1 MDELQADH
9 QANLDAGIVERCGA
23 ATFVAPRF
31 VVRPRLQRNRVV
43 YDLRLQNGYL
53 KPVFFPTP
61 TFADALHRLPGAQV
75 FSKLD
80 LKGGYHQ
87 VEVDARDR
95 WLQCYAQ
102 DGELWQLKRLS
113 MGLACSPALFQQCMT
128 HILRPCLAFV
138 VIYLDDVLIFS
149 RDHAEHASHVKQAL
163 DCLRAHN
170 VQLSEGKCEWGVEC
184 VSFLGRTLSHGK
196 VQHDENHL
204 SPVFDAPLPDNLQE
218 LRRWLGCI
226 NFICSHMVGLAPRL
240 HPLFQLVGELG
251 KKKVK
256 KKAIPW
262 TDELRQAFYAAQEWL
277 RQHYRPL
284 LIPNTSAPYRLYCD
298 ASRSGMGAALL
309 QLCPATQRWEP
320 VEFYSK
326 QWQCPKAYGV
336 RELELKAL
344 HDAVR
349 HWRHLLRYGQHVQVY
364 SDHQSLSY
372 KIDPVSNT
380 SCAPVDG
387 WVAFLSRYKMTVTYV
402 KGENNTVAD
411 YLSRSAAGGGQ
422 ANVTL
427 PPVLGHSQK

>member
-1 MDELQADH
+1 
-9 QANLDAGIVERCGA
+9 
-23 ATFVAPRF
+23 
-31 VVRPRLQRNRVV
+31 
-43 YDLRLQNGYL
+43 
-53 KPVFFPTP
+53 
-61 TFADALHRLPGAQV
+61 
-75 FSKLD
+75 
-80 LKGGYHQ
+80 
-87 VEVDARDR
+87 
-95 WLQCYAQ
+95 
-102 DGELWQLKRLS
+102 
-113 MGLACSPALFQQCMT
+113 
-128 HILRPCLAFV
+128 
-138 VIYLDDVLIFS
+138 
-149 RDHAEHASHVKQAL
+149 
-163 DCLRAHN
+163 
-170 VQLSEGKCEWGVEC
+170 
-184 VSFLGRTLSHGK
+184 
-196 VQHDENHL
+196 
-204 SPVFDAPLPDNLQE
+204 
-218 LRRWLGCI
+218 
-226 NFICSHMVGLAPRL
+226 
-240 HPLFQLVGELG
+240 
-251 KKKVK
+251 VK

-262 TDELRQAFYAAQEWL
+262 TDELRQAFYAAQEWI

-411 YLSRSAAGGGQ
+411 YLSRSAALSATVNLLCHEGGGGKRMCQHRHKSPCQ
-422 ANVTL
+422 ASPRDSINDVGALVRESNETERAVCIFSL
-427 PPVLGHSQK
+427 SLSHLGVVG